1 MLSVLDELLTQIRQA
16 STREFMVEIYR
27 TVAGESLEAMLC
39 DFLGGDSRG
48 PLREQ
53 DGAWL
58 RGAVAIG
65 ERVTIHPGA
74 VIYGP
79 VVLCDD
85 STVGPNAH
93 LKDGVVLGPGAV
105 AGACCEVKG
114 SVFADSALAWH
125 FSYVGNSIV
134 GCRTRLGASF
144 VSAVLRHDGRAIRVG
159 NSEVTATGK
168 LGCLVGH
175 DCVVGVQVSAMP
187 GSVIADG
194 MLIPPHTIVKGLVAA
209 GPP

>member
-1 MLSVLDELLTQIRQA
+1 MVDALLEQIRQA
-16 STREFMVEIYR
+16 STDEFMTQIYR
-27 TVAGESLEAMLC
+27 TVAGGSLEAMLS

-48 PLREQ
+48 PIRQL

-58 RGAVAIG
+58 RGTVVIG

-79 VVLCDD
+79 AVLCDD
-85 STVGPNAH
+85 STVGANAH
-93 LKDGVVLGPGAV
+93 LKDGVVLGPGSV
-105 AGACCEVKG
+105 AGTCCEVKG
-114 SVFADSALAWH
+114 SVFADSALSWH
-125 FSYVGNSIV
+125 FSYVGNSVV
-134 GCRTRLGASF
+134 GCRSRLGASF

-159 NSEVTATGK
+159 NSELTASGK

-175 DCVVGVQVSAMP
+175 DCVVGVHVSAMP

-194 MLIPPHTIVKGLVAA
+194 MHIPPHTIVRGLIPAD
-209 GPP
+209 PR